1 MEDDLSGWVLELE
14 EALLDEA
21 PPDQI
26 KLLLAGR
33 PLPPSLRTE
42 VWTLCLETSSRKSR
56 LESFDYVYDL
66 PEQSEIRAAANAVF
80 EQMPDMGDQDR
91 LQMTSDLESILTVY
105 LKSTG
110 QSFQS
115 KHLAV
120 LRPVLQLN
128 LHKNEKYSVFT
139 VLMESLVPG
148 GGCEDDNSAIYH
160 LARLLLLYHDPSLC
174 SHLDSMKVG
183 MAEFTV
189 SWFSCLFSQD
199 TDKEVSDQMWDI
211 YVVTQDPWL
220 IFFMVTVL
228 LVNCRD
234 SIMDITQDKANLIQ
248 TLKSLPSQLE
258 ADDIPDLVTL
268 AQVYST
274 RTPTSFRTVYH
285 STVFGQQDPSLD
297 NILKCSLCLPVAAEE
312 ILASSLA
319 SCQFFVVDCR
329 AADQYNAGHLSRAF
343 HLDCALMLQD
353 PAQFTT
359 ACSALIAF
367 QQSALAATAGG
378 EHLVFLG
385 LGDPSGEV
393 DGNMMMA
400 VSRFLKQHTKYISVL
415 TEGYPGLQKSDPTQ
429 QQHQRGDP
437 EETMPDHNRIHEF
450 KSNFKSKSASIKSS
464 LFNYI
469 YNPSP
474 RPPSQE
480 HVSQPRKGSKL
491 YKNTGDVFC
500 MEEEEEEDNVLD
512 IEEVKKDKNTI
523 HLAECQRV
531 GETGLLSPC
540 HLQVT
545 STHLN
550 VLVPGPRSGT
560 VSPVASHHLS
570 SIVKITSKKRQ
581 PEVITFK
588 FGTSQKDEVTV
599 FDMDRFFIPTAGK
612 VTSVV
617 KQQIEKLK

>member
-33 PLPPSLRTE
+33 PLPLSLRTE

-66 PEQSEIRAAANAVF
+66 PEQSEIRAAANTIA
-80 EQMPDMGDQDR
+80 EQIESQDR
-91 LQMTSDLESILTVY
+91 LQVTSDLESILTVY

-110 QSFQS
+110 QKFHP
-115 KHLAV
+115 KHLSV
-120 LRPVLQLN
+120 IRPVMQLN

-139 VLMESLVPG
+139 VVMERLVPG
-148 GGCEDDNSAIYH
+148 GGCEDQNSAIYH

-174 SHLDSMKVG
+174 SHLDSMKVS

-234 SIMDITQDKANLIQ
+234 AIMEINDDKANLVE

-274 RTPTSFRTVYH
+274 RTPTSFRSVYH
-285 STVFGQQDPSLD
+285 STVFGQQDPHLD
-297 NILKCSLCLPVAAEE
+297 NSLKSSLCLPVAAEE

-429 QQHQRGDP
+429 QQHQQGEGDDVTP
-437 EETMPDHNRIHEF
+437 ENTKINEF
-450 KSNFKSKSASIKSS
+450 KSNIKSRSASIKSS
-464 LFNYI
+464 LLNYI
-469 YNPSP
+469 YNPAAP
-474 RPPSQE
+474 ETRKNSQE

-500 MEEEEEEDNVLD
+500 MEEDEEEDNVQE
-512 IEEVKKDKNTI
+512 IEEVKKDKNTV

-550 VLVPGPRSGT
+550 VLVPGPRPGT
-560 VSPVASHHLS
+560 VTPVASHHLS